1 MYPQSKT
8 LPYRRSV
15 ESNTRSE
22 KTRIRLLTTASRIFA
37 EKGFQDATI
46 SEICKQAD
54 ANIAAINYH
63 FGDKE
68 TIYLEAWRYAFNR
81 ELLLFPPDGGV
92 SQHASPEQRLA
103 GRIHALI
110 KHIADE
116 GAYSSIILLKEM
128 ANPTR
133 LLGSI
138 LQQEIQPQ
146 RAQMTKLLK
155 ECLCCEVSEQQ
166 LKFCH
171 ASIMGQCFQL
181 LRVKHMND
189 AGRET
194 TKPLSQDEIEA
205 FAEHVVRFSLAGIQA
220 LRSQILN

>member
-1 MYPQSKT
+1 MYEASKAQQ
-8 LPYRRSV
+8 YRRPV

-22 KTRIRLLTTASRIFA
+22 RTRIRLLTTASRIFA
-37 EKGFQDATI
+37 EKGYQEATI

-68 TIYLEAWRYAFNR
+68 TIYLEAWRYAFTR
-81 ELLLFPPDGGV
+81 EQVLFPSDGGV
-92 SQHASPEQRLA
+92 SRHASPEERLA
-103 GRIHALI
+103 GRIKALI

-116 GAYSSIILLKEM
+116 ASYSSIIIHKEM
-128 ANPTR
+128 AHPTR
-133 LLGSI
+133 LLSSI
-138 LQQEIQPQ
+138 LEQEIQPQ
-146 RAQMTKLLK
+146 RAQMAKLLK
-155 ECLCCEVSEQQ
+155 ECLRCEVSEQQ
-166 LKFCH
+166 VQFCH
-171 ASIMGQCFQL
+171 ASIMGQCFQF

-189 AGRET
+189 AGQET
-194 TKPLSQDEIEA
+194 TEPVGQAEIEA